1 MRLFDPDPGLRWLF
15 VLPHPDD
22 ELAICAW
29 IRRLREAGATVR
41 LQWVHSTPLR
51 EHESRTVATQL
62 GLDPD
67 QLSFFTFQD
76 GQVIECLAELVGRL
90 REGVESFRPHRVVAP
105 AFEQGHLDHD
115 ATNLAV
121 NLAFAGPVLEVPLYH
136 PYSRRIQTLNRFA
149 DPSGQEVLRLT
160 SEERRLKVRLAHA
173 YPSQTIWRNV
183 FWYEVWQRMRLQF
196 DPLSG
201 TERMRLQVWKRFLEP
216 NLPPAQAAEVA
227 RTSAWNR
234 WLIRSQPILRAW
246 QAQQD
251 PPPGDPVTVARDSA
265 PGTAEC

>member
-1 MRLFDPDPGLRWLF
+1 MRLFDPDPDLRWLF

-29 IRRLREAGATVR
+29 IRRLRQAGATVR
-41 LQWVHSTPLR
+41 LQWVHSTPVR
-51 EHESRTVATQL
+51 EQESRTVATHL
-62 GLDPD
+62 GLGAD
-67 QLSFFTFQD
+67 QLSFFTFAD
-76 GQVIECLAELVGRL
+76 GQVIEHLAELASRL
-90 REGVESFRPHRVVAP
+90 REVVESFRPDRVVAP

-121 NLAFAGPVLEVPLYH
+121 NLAFAGPILEVPLYH

-149 DPSGQEVLRLT
+149 DPAGQEVLRLT
-160 SEERRLKVRLAHA
+160 AEERRLKARLARA
-173 YPSQTIWRNV
+173 YPSQTLWRNV

-216 NLPPAQAAEVA
+216 NLPPAQAAQVV
-227 RTSAWNR
+227 RTGAWNR
-234 WLIRSQPILRAW
+234 WLGYSQPVLRGW
-246 QAQQD
+246 QARQESRF
-251 PPPGDPVTVARDSA
+251 GDPLTVGHDSA
-265 PGTAEC
+265 PGKVDC